1 MISLQRRVWKEEG
14 VDMLVMM
21 TNNNKVAISQS
32 SVVMLEAFSFSFWKL
47 LQLS

>member
-1 MISLQRRVWKEEG
+1 
-14 VDMLVMM
+14 LVMLM
-21 TNNNKVAISQS
+21 TNNNIVAISQS